1 MPMFMIFV
9 YKWKAKYLMRPIFDL
24 LLIDNVW
31 FDGSFTSAALSK
43 KKSLF
48 CNKNFLKLH
57 RGNIWC
63 NNSSKVASSVK
74 EQSSPIFL
82 RHGSYQYVHVIH
94 ELKGILQGTCDNSCL

>member
-43 KKSLF
+43 KKNHYFVTKISWN
-48 CNKNFLKLH
+48 CT
-57 RGNIWC
+57 G
-63 NNSSKVASSVK
+63 V
-74 EQSSPIFL
+74 IFDA
-82 RHGSYQYVHVIH
+82 I
-94 ELKGILQGTCDNSCL
+94 ILQK